1 MATKCVVF
9 KRKEKGGRAL
19 AKANQRE
26 VCFKR
31 KEATTA
37 QKKAKAARAKRILR
51 DFACKSAK
59 SPAAA
64 CAVVAPSSRQMR
76 LLGMRSR

>member
-31 KEATTA
+31 KEATPA
-37 QKKAKAARAKRILR
+37 QKAAKVRRAKKALR
-51 DFACKSAK
+51 EFACKASGAPAK
-59 SPAAA
+59 A
-64 CAVVAPSSRQMR
+64 CRSSKLKR
-76 LLGMRSR
+76 